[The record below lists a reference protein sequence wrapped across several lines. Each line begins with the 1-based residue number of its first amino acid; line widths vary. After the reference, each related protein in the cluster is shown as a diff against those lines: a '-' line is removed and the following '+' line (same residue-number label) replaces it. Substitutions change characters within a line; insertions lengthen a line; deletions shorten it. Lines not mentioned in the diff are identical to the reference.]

1 MFLIVAVTN
10 VKQKVGSCGNNPWRP
25 METAVPQIWL
35 TYDELAV
42 LMNCDA
48 ASARSAAAAFRLDRR
63 RSRDGHTR
71 TKLTPPLVEAFF
83 DRVLQQRLD
92 HEIAACAG
100 DLRAMRER
108 MARQS
113 AAVTE
118 VQLPLAG

>member
-1 MFLIVAVTN
+1 M
-10 VKQKVGSCGNNPWRP
+10 
-25 METAVPQIWL
+25 PQIWL

-48 ASARSAAAAFRLDRR
+48 ASARSAAAAFGLDRR
-63 RSRDGHTR
+63 RSRDGQTR
-71 TKLTPPLVEAFF
+71 AKLTRSLAEAFF
-83 DRVLQQRLD
+83 DKVLRQRVA

-113 AAVTE
+113 AAVTDIE
-118 VQLPLAG
+118 LPLAG